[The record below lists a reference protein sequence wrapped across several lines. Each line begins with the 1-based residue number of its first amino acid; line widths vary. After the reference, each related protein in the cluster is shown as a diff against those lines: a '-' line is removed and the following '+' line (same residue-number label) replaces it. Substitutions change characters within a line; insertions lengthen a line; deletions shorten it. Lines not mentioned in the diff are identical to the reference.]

1 VSRLE
6 QAIKLAVDA
15 HEGQLDKAGKPY
27 IDHPKAV
34 AALIEEKF
42 TGQPWPYREFNLEDL
57 IISAWLHDVV
67 EDCGIKLDEIEKEF
81 GPAVRLIVDGVTRRK
96 PSGET
101 YRTFVKR
108 AKQHLGSR
116 MLKLMDLHH
125 NLSRIDQLSPK
136 EQGLRK
142 RYELAV
148 WELNRD

>member
-1 VSRLE
+1 MNRLSL
-6 QAIKLAVDA
+6 AIKWAVEA

-34 AALIEEKF
+34 AAWIQQKYA
-42 TGQPWPYREFNLEDL
+42 GQPWPYREFNLEDL
-57 IISAWLHDVV
+57 MISAWLHDVV
-67 EDCGIKLDEIEKEF
+67 EDCDVTLDEIERGF
-81 GPAVRLIVDGVTRRK
+81 GPIVRAIVDGVTRRK

-108 AKQHLGSR
+108 AKQHPGSR
-116 MLKLMDLHH
+116 MLKLADLHH
-125 NLSRIDQLSPK
+125 NLSRIDNLPPE
-136 EQGLRK
+136 EQNIRK